1 MIETDRTGR
10 YSSTT
15 GSETKHGLLV
25 PVHQTLPGRGRRSG
39 QNMPVR
45 LRRRSSVFRGTARL
59 VGVGLL
65 ADPSCGRTF
74 GRADR
79 EIGPYAIV
87 RDRHPSAKNGG
98 PGLRRTTAEDLDFV
112 LAAEGDEEN
121 LPFIGQW
128 SREQDI
134 GALQDGD
141 TAHMVVERIEDGER
155 VGCVILTGLADLSQG
170 IRLRRI
176 CVTHKG
182 KGYGREALRLAKQVA
197 FEDLNAPRLW
207 LMVRS
212 HNVRAQRLYE
222 LAGFVREGP
231 RRPCTEVGAGSDS
244 ANVMA
249 MLKPE
254 HDG

>member
-98 PGLRRTTAEDLDFV
+98 PGDRAAHIDGTACCSYHCQV
-112 LAAEGDEEN
+112 AVCVAA
-121 LPFIGQW
+121 PSPRQV
-128 SREQDI
+128 S
-134 GALQDGD
+134 A
-141 TAHMVVERIEDGER
+141 
-155 VGCVILTGLADLSQG
+155 
-170 IRLRRI
+170 
-176 CVTHKG
+176 
-182 KGYGREALRLAKQVA
+182 RLASRSQQPLLRA
-197 FEDLNAPRLW
+197 RLPTQPA
-207 LMVRS
+207 
-212 HNVRAQRLYE
+212 AQR
-222 LAGFVREGP
+222 
-231 RRPCTEVGAGSDS
+231 
-244 ANVMA
+244 
-249 MLKPE
+249 
-254 HDG
+254 